1 MLKKFIKNFKKLPE
15 SNKSM
20 IYLMWIYWAGW
31 IIGSLF
37 VNIYIFSFNKEI
49 LDVFY
54 YNIIFLTNV
63 LIWFSGVWL
72 LFSIY
77 SKNIKYMYY
86 LSYSSYIIAFILLFM
101 FTWFLWIYLF
111 AIIFWLGFWMF
122 RCAVH
127 TQELVNIKDKDRDI
141 YSSII
146 SSWKNIIDIIMPFI
160 ISAIFFI
167 VSLYFNFSPYLVLFV
182 ILPIIYLLSF
192 FFIKNI
198 WDYIPLK
205 IKKKDFKNFFNLKKY
220 LFWQLYFLFVWL
232 YQGLFWSIPAIIAI
246 TILKTE
252 INVWLFEWI
261 ITFISTFLV
270 ILVSSKRKRKNRI
283 RFMWILSVLLFI
295 NLTMFAY
302 NFNIYWYIIFT
313 LIALLLNPLYRI
325 SEHVFD
331 LKLMDTIKLKW
342 SDFYPAMIFREISLW
357 IWRISILLFF
367 IFLVKSWFENN
378 QILRIWLV
386 FIWLFLILAWW
397 SVALHM
403 KYENK
408 EKS

>member
-1 MLKKFIKNFKKLPE
+1 MLKKFTKDFKKLPE

-20 IYLMWIYWAGW
+20 IYLMWIYGAGG

-37 VNIYIFSFNKEI
+37 VNIYVFSFNKEI

-54 YNIIFLTNV
+54 YNIVFLTNV
-63 LIWFSGVWL
+63 LIWFSLIWL
-72 LFSIY
+72 MFSIY
-77 SKNIKYMYY
+77 QKNIKNMYY
-86 LSYSSYIIAFILLFM
+86 LAYSAYILAFILLFI
-101 FTWFLWIYLF
+101 FSWYLGIYLF
-111 AIIFWLGFWMF
+111 AVIFWLGFWMF
-122 RCAVH
+122 WCAVH

-160 ISAIFFI
+160 ISAIFFVI
-167 VSLYFNFSPYLVLFV
+167 SLYFDFSPYLVLF
-182 ILPIIYLLSF
+182 ILLPIIYLLSL

-205 IKKKDFKNFFNLKKY
+205 IKRKDIKNFFNFKKY
-220 LFWQLYFLFVWL
+220 LFWQLYFIFVWL
-232 YQGLFWSIPAIIAI
+232 YQGLFWTIPAIIAI
-246 TILKTE
+246 TLLKTE

-270 ILVSSKRKRKNRI
+270 ILVATKRKIKNRI
-283 RFMWILSVLLFI
+283 KFMWILSILLFI
-295 NLTMFAY
+295 NLTIFAY

-331 LKLMDTIKLKW
+331 LKLMDTIKVKW
-342 SDFYPAMIFREISLW
+342 SDFYPAMILREISLW
-357 IWRISILLFF
+357 FWRILILILFIYFVKIWLDTIDILRLWLFF
-367 IFLVKSWFENN
+367 IWV
-378 QILRIWLV
+378 
-386 FIWLFLILAWW
+386 FLISAWW
-397 SVALHM
+397 SIALHM

>member
-1 MLKKFIKNFKKLPE
+1 MFKKIVKKFKKLPE

-37 VNIYIFSFNKEI
+37 VNIYVFSFNKEI
-49 LDVFY
+49 LDVLY
-54 YNIIFLTNV
+54 YNIVFLTSV
-63 LIWFSGVWL
+63 LIWFSVIWL

-77 SKNIKYMYY
+77 EKNIKNMYY
-86 LSYSSYIIAFILLFM
+86 LAYLAYILAFILLFI
-101 FTWFLWIYLF
+101 FSWYLWIYLF
-111 AIIFWLGFWMF
+111 ATIYWLWFWIF

-127 TQELVNIKDKDRDI
+127 TQELVNIEDKTRDI

-167 VSLYFNFSPYLVLFV
+167 VSLYFEFSPYLVLFT

-192 FFIKNI
+192 FFIKDI
-198 WDYIPLK
+198 WDYIPTK
-205 IKKKDFKNFFNLKKY
+205 IKKKDIKNFFNLKKY
-220 LFWQLYFLFVWL
+220 LFGQLYFLSVWV
-232 YQGLFWSIPAIIAI
+232 YQWIMWFLFPIVAI
-246 TILKTE
+246 TLLKTE
-252 INVWLFEWI
+252 VNVWLFEWI

-270 ILVSSKRKRKNRI
+270 VFVATKRKRKNRI
-283 RFMWILSVLLFI
+283 KFMWILSFLLFI
-295 NLTMFAY
+295 NLVIFAF
-302 NFNIYWYIIFT
+302 NFNIYWYIVFN
-313 LIALLLNPLYRI
+313 LFALLLNPLYRI

-331 LKLMDTIKLKW
+331 LKLMDTIKVKW
-342 SDFYPAMIFREISLW
+342 SDFYPAMILREISLW
-357 IWRISILLFF
+357 IWRIAILF
-367 IFLVKSWFENN
+367 IFVFLVKYWLDINY
-378 QILRIWLV
+378 ILKIGLSL
-386 FIWLFLILAWW
+386 IWLFMIIAWW
-397 SVALHM
+397 AIALHM